1 MQTLESYD
9 QVPYESFAI
18 PETHPDTLGCLAA
31 VLGVDAAP
39 AENCRVLELGA
50 ASGGNLVPMAW
61 HLPGS
66 EFVGIE
72 LSADQSRRGQEQ
84 IAALGLSNCRLIHAD
99 IADLDPDPD
108 QGLGRFDYILAHGV
122 YSWVPE
128 RVREHILALCG
139 GLLSGRGLAYVSWNV
154 LPGWRQRA
162 MVRDMLLQR
171 CAGESQPAARLA
183 LARGLLTQ
191 LAAGLAGRDGP
202 ETAVLRQEVVYLG
215 DARDSYL
222 YHEYLEHTNA
232 PELFA
237 EFMARAHRHG
247 LAYLA
252 DTRLH
257 SLFPSSLGDA
267 AEAVLEPI
275 PNQEET
281 EQMMDFLSLR
291 PFRRSLLVR
300 EGRGGVEEIDLG
312 RFAGLSLYADLG
324 PEESPQ
330 GQQAG
335 VFTNGAGGSF
345 RVTDPLV
352 RVMLAVL
359 AEVYPNAVAFPDLL
373 ALARQRFGQTGANAG
388 TEDAEAALAELFNLY
403 CSGGIGLTSRQDS
416 VDARTWACPGDR
428 PRAIPLARV
437 QAAAGEGH
445 CGDRSAPGPEARCP
459 GRPPAQASRRYP
471 TRDRETLIEALHD
484 ALISEPDVAPSL
496 SAAAPGAR
504 DTIATN
510 LQRLLR
516 RFAQGGLL
524 EG

>member
-39 AENCRVLELGA
+39 AEGCRVLELGA
-50 ASGGNLVPMAW
+50 ASGGNLIPMAW

-108 QGLGRFDYILAHGV
+108 QGLGRFDYILVHGV

-128 RVREHILALCG
+128 PVREHILALCG

-162 MVRDMLLQR
+162 MLRDMLLQR
-171 CAGESQPAARLA
+171 CAGESRPAARLA

-191 LAAGLAGRDGP
+191 LAAGLADRDGP
-202 ETAVLRQEVVYLG
+202 ETAVLRQEVDYLG

-237 EFMARAHRHG
+237 DFMARAHRHG

-267 AEAVLEPI
+267 AEAVLEPL

-312 RFAGLSLYADLG
+312 RFAGLSLHADLG
-324 PEESPQ
+324 PEESEQ

-373 ALARQRFGQTGANAG
+373 ALARERFGQTGANAG

-416 VDARTWACPGDR
+416 WNRVPGDR
-428 PRAIPLARV
+428 PRAIRLARV

-445 CGDRSAPGPEARCP
+445 VATVRHRVLRLDGLAARLL
-459 GRPPAQASRRYP
+459 GLLDG
-471 TRDRETLIEALHD
+471 TRDRETLIEALRD
-484 ALISEPDVAPSL
+484 ALISQPDLAPSL

-504 DTIATN
+504 DTIANN
-510 LQRLLR
+510 LERLLR